1 MASDNKAVFAG
12 LNMTG
17 LIVFLVLLVLF
28 CPICWIPWIIPSMKG
43 DPNPPSE

>member
-17 LIVFLVLLVLF
+17 VIVFIVLLVLF
-28 CPICWIPWIIPSMKG
+28 CPLCWIPWVIPSMKG
-43 DPNPPSE
+43 DPQ